1 MKYHPSKFYFQ
12 FLSTL
17 KEYVLLTY
25 LHLCRIFQCLSTVHE
40 LGNFHQPEKSLNS
53 AVETPTFLF
62 FVTAIVDEPLSIA
75 VGSVLAFLAFK
86 YFPTPPPPP
95 PPPTVPLS
103 VVPVPG
109 LLYHDPIFS

>member
-1 MKYHPSKFYFQ
+1 
-12 FLSTL
+12 
-17 KEYVLLTY
+17 
-25 LHLCRIFQCLSTVHE
+25 
-40 LGNFHQPEKSLNS
+40 
-53 AVETPTFLF
+53 
-62 FVTAIVDEPLSIA
+62 

-86 YFPTPPPPP
+86 YFPTPP

>member
-12 FLSTL
+12 FLRTL
-17 KEYVLLTY
+17 KEYVLLTS

-53 AVETPTFLF
+53 AVEPPTFLF
-62 FVTAIVDEPLSIA
+62 FVPAIVDEPLSIA
-75 VGSVLAFLAFK
+75 VDSVLAFLAFK

-95 PPPTVPLS
+95 PTVSLS

>member
-1 MKYHPSKFYFQ
+1 
-12 FLSTL
+12 
-17 KEYVLLTY
+17 
-25 LHLCRIFQCLSTVHE
+25 
-40 LGNFHQPEKSLNS
+40 
-53 AVETPTFLF
+53 
-62 FVTAIVDEPLSIA
+62 

-86 YFPTPPPPP
+86 YFPTPPP